1 MNDKELKLKQLRET
15 LILEDEK
22 SLLIGDK
29 LNEIKED
36 VGNIP
41 DEIKDATQGILEAI
55 QGIPQPDIKDYTE
68 DLEEIKTKIQEPV
81 NVKVKL
87 RVI

>member
-1 MNDKELKLKQLRET
+1 MDDKELKLNKLKEL

-29 LNEIKED
+29 LDEIKEE
-36 VGNIP
+36 VSNIP
-41 DEIKDATQGILEAI
+41 EEIKDATQGILEAI
-55 QGIPQPDIKDYTE
+55 NGIPQPDIKDYTE
-68 DLEEIKTKIQEPV
+68 DLAEIKAKIQEPV